1 MGRRR
6 AESDLRRAVGF
17 LNAEPSPSEWSG
29 ALRRRLSRRRRR
41 MEGHF
46 DPLESRSMMATKGHA
61 NLYQVARIMYENAA
75 TACKHQPA
83 SGIRSG
89 AKGLSSLGTGVTE
102 DILSSFGTG
111 LQEPRAGTRAAV
123 SAFGLSAP
131 VVCAFD
137 QKKPKKFWKSL
148 AKSAQSGRR
157 LAESA
162 HSAYGVQQTQETGNA
177 GNWGQ
182 ALFSHAVG
190 KKCLSPIS
198 RLTGDEVDAAGVEVH
213 AQDVAFVG

>member
-17 LNAEPSPSEWSG
+17 LNAGPSPSEWSG

-61 NLYQVARIMYENAA
+61 NLYRVARIMYENAT
-75 TACKHQPA
+75 TARKHQPA

-89 AKGLSSLGTGVTE
+89 AKGLSSLGTGVTG
-102 DILSSFGTG
+102 DILSPCGTG
-111 LQEPRAGTRAAV
+111 LREPHADPRAAV
-123 SAFGLSAP
+123 SAFGQTPP
-131 VVCAFD
+131 VLCAFD
-137 QKKPKKFWKSL
+137 QQKPRRFWKSL
-148 AKSAQSGRR
+148 AKSAQNGGR

-162 HSAYGVQQTQETGNA
+162 HSAYGVQQTRE
-177 GNWGQ
+177 
-182 ALFSHAVG
+182 
-190 KKCLSPIS
+190 I
-198 RLTGDEVDAAGVEVH
+198 GDRHFFPTLWEKSACPQFPG
-213 AQDVAFVG
+213 